1 MIFNERILRKHYKNQ
16 SLSKLVHL
24 IEQWEIFVSQQPE
37 GDLAGFAQWI
47 INEEKKQQPC
57 IQTDETGNKQEVRFT
72 ANDAKFDEY
81 EANHKIN
88 MQAGHLIGKM
98 NQYLLYYS
106 KPIMKNFGLH
116 SMDDFGYLQYIL
128 YNGVITK
135 TKVCELM
142 MQEITT
148 GVDILKR
155 LTGHGFIKEK
165 INEAD
170 KREKLL
176 QITPKGQ
183 KALAD
188 IVSAFRQLPD
198 VLGDIEN
205 SERKTLL
212 ALLMQLDEYH
222 HTIIKK
228 ATKNK

>member
-1 MIFNERILRKHYKNQ
+1 MSQ
-16 SLSKLVHL
+16 LVRL
-24 IEQWEIFVSQQPE
+24 IEKWEIFISQNP
-37 GDLAGFAQWI
+37 GADLTAFAQWI
-47 INEEKKQQPC
+47 VGEEKKQQSG
-57 IQTDETGNKQEVRFT
+57 IKTDETGNRQEARFT
-72 ANDAKFDEY
+72 ATDDKFNEY
-81 EANHKIN
+81 ETNHKIS

-183 KALAD
+183 KALSD
-188 IVSAFRQLPD
+188 IVTAFGQLPD
-198 VLGDIEN
+198 VLGDIED

-222 HTIIKK
+222 HTLIKK
-228 ATKNK
+228 TAKNK